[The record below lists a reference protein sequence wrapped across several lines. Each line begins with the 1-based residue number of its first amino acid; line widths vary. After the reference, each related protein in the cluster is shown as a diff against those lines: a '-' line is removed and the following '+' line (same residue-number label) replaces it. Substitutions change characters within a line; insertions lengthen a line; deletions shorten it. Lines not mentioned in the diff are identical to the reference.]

1 MAKTAPTL
9 TLPKAH
15 AVLGLKKGADLAA
28 IKAAFHERIGAV
40 HPDQPGGD
48 PELYS
53 HILLAYRLLQANLP
67 RPGPEELSLN
77 TLAISPHEACFGG
90 KRRVAQSIGSG
101 SVTLPAGL
109 RNGELFEL
117 GSETVE
123 ITIRPEG
130 NMSVEGDHLF
140 LTLEVPTYVL
150 QSGGRLEFQ
159 IFDRRYQL
167 WVSRALAEVRQIH
180 LPGLGLPERD
190 SHTRGDAFIVM
201 VPFASEADG
210 TRAQKRRQK
219 FIEDWITA

>member
-1 MAKTAPTL
+1 MAKTSPTL
-9 TLPKAH
+9 TAPKAH
-15 AVLGLKKGADLAA
+15 ALLGLKKGADLAA

-53 HILLAYRLLQANLP
+53 QVLLAYRLLQANLP
-67 RPGPEELSLN
+67 RPGPEEPSLN

-90 KRRVAQSIGSG
+90 KRRVAQALGSG
-101 SVTLPAGL
+101 NVTLPAGL

-117 GSETVE
+117 GSEMVE
-123 ITIRPEG
+123 ITIRPDSG
-130 NMSVEGDHLF
+130 LSVEGDHLY
-140 LTLEVPTYVL
+140 LTLEVPTHIL

-159 IFDRRYQL
+159 ILDRRYQL
-167 WVSRALAEVRQIH
+167 WVSRAIAEIGQIH

-190 SHTRGDAFIVM
+190 PHTRGDAFVQL
-201 VPFASEADG
+201 VPLASEADG

-219 FIEDWITA
+219 FIDDWIPA